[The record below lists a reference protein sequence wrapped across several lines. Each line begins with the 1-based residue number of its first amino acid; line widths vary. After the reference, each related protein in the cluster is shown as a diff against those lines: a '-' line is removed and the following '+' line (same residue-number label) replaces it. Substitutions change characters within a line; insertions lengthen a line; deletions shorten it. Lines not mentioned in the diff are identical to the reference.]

1 MGYGNYIDPFKISP
15 RAPLGRN
22 DKVDTVI
29 SSGAEGGVEKSY
41 VVKAGEK
48 LELTFVVLP
57 GESRDIDVAIDI
69 VGEGAEV
76 DLKGLYL
83 CGGDERVN
91 FRILM
96 HHRAGGCV
104 SHQLFNGIAGG
115 SSRVT
120 FDGRIIVAPDA
131 QKTEAYQENH
141 NIVLSDQAHVETTP
155 QLEIYADDVKCSH
168 GATTGRLDEDA
179 LFYMRT
185 RGVPEAEAKVLQM
198 ISFLSAVTPEG
209 DRERVEQ
216 AVLQLV

>member
-1 MGYGNYIDPFKISP
+1 MGYGNYREPALD
-15 RAPLGRN
+15 RA
-22 DKVDTVI
+22 
-29 SSGAEGGVEKSY
+29 Y

-48 LELTFVVLP
+48 LELSFVVLP
-57 GESRDIDVAIDI
+57 GESRDIDVTVDL

-76 DLKGLYL
+76 SLKGLYL

-96 HHRAGGCV
+96 HHRAPGCV

-115 SSRVT
+115 SARVT

-141 NIVLSDQAHVETTP
+141 NIVLSDDAHVETKP

-168 GATTGRLDEDA
+168 GATVGRLDEDA
-179 LFYMRT
+179 QFYMRS
-185 RGVPEAEAKVLQM
+185 RGIPEQEARVLQ
-198 ISFLSAVTPEG
+198 ILSFLSPVTPEG
-209 DRERVEQ
+209 REDEVET
-216 AVLQLV
+216 AVRSL

>member
-1 MGYGNYIDPFKISP
+1 MGYGNYKDPFVGLRP
-15 RAPLGRN
+15 PQDDNR
-22 DKVDTVI
+22 VI
-29 SSGAEGGVEKSY
+29 PSEAKESY
-41 VVKAGEK
+41 VVGAGEK

-57 GESRDIDVAIDI
+57 GESRDIDVAIDL

-76 DLKGLYL
+76 SLKGLYL

-96 HHRAGGCV
+96 HHRAPGCV
-104 SHQLFNGIAGG
+104 SRQLFNGIAGG
-115 SSRVT
+115 SSRVA
-120 FDGRIIVAPDA
+120 FEGRIIVAPDA

-141 NIVLSDQAHVETTP
+141 NIVLSDQAHAETMP

-168 GATTGRLDEDA
+168 GATVGRLDEEA

-185 RGVPEAEAKVLQM
+185 RGVPEKDAKVLQM
-198 ISFLSAVTPEG
+198 LSFLSPVTPE
-209 DRERVEQ
+209 DKRELVEK

>member
-1 MGYGNYIDPFKISP
+1 MGYGNYKDPFV
-15 RAPLGRN
+15 GRQP
-22 DKVDTVI
+22 D
-29 SSGAEGGVEKSY
+29 Y
-41 VVKAGEK
+41 VVGAGEK

-57 GESRDIDVAIDI
+57 GESRDIDVAIDL

-76 DLKGLYL
+76 SLKGLYL

-96 HHRAGGCV
+96 HHRAPGCV
-104 SHQLFNGIAGG
+104 SRQLFNGIAGG

-120 FDGRIIVAPDA
+120 FEGRIIVAPDA

-141 NIVLSDQAHVETTP
+141 NIVLSDQAHAETMP

-168 GATTGRLDEDA
+168 GATVGRLDEEA

-185 RGVPEAEAKVLQM
+185 RGVPERDAKVLQM
-198 ISFLSAVTPEG
+198 LSFLSPVTPE
-209 DRERVEQ
+209 DKREGVEK

>member
-1 MGYGNYIDPFKISP
+1 MGYGNYRDPF
-15 RAPLGRN
+15 AGR
-22 DKVDTVI
+22 KPQYTV
-29 SSGAEGGVEKSY
+29 G
-41 VVKAGEK
+41 AGER

-57 GESRDIDVAIDI
+57 GESRDIDVAIDL

-76 DLKGLYL
+76 SLKGLYL

-96 HHRAGGCV
+96 HHRAPGCV
-104 SHQLFNGIAGG
+104 SRQLFNGIAGG
-115 SSRVT
+115 SSHVT
-120 FDGRIIVAPDA
+120 FEGRIIVAPDA

-141 NIVLSDQAHVETTP
+141 NIVLSDQAHAETMP

-168 GATTGRLDEDA
+168 GATVGRLDEEA

-185 RGVPEAEAKVLQM
+185 RGVPEKDAKVLQM
-198 ISFLSAVTPEG
+198 LSFLSPVTPE
-209 DRERVEQ
+209 DKREIVEK

>member
-1 MGYGNYIDPFKISP
+1 MGYGNYRDSF
-15 RAPLGRN
+15 AGRRP
-22 DKVDTVI
+22 D
-29 SSGAEGGVEKSY
+29 Y
-41 VVKAGEK
+41 VVRAGER

-57 GESRDIDVAIDI
+57 GESRDIDVAIDL

-76 DLKGLYL
+76 TLKGLYL
-83 CGGDERVN
+83 SGGDERVN

-131 QKTEAYQENH
+131 QQTEAYQENH
-141 NIVLSDQAHVETTP
+141 NIVLSDNARVETTP

-168 GATTGRLDEDA
+168 GATVGRLDEEA

-185 RGVPEAEAKVLQM
+185 RGVPEAEARVLQM
-198 ISFLSAVTPEG
+198 LSFLSPVTPEG

>member
-1 MGYGNYIDPFKISP
+1 MGYGNYRDPF
-15 RAPLGRN
+15 AGR
-22 DKVDTVI
+22 KPQYTV
-29 SSGAEGGVEKSY
+29 G
-41 VVKAGEK
+41 AGER

-57 GESRDIDVAIDI
+57 GESRDVDVAIDL

-76 DLKGLYL
+76 SLKGLYL

-96 HHRAGGCV
+96 HHRAPCCV
-104 SHQLFNGIAGG
+104 SRQLFNGIAGG

-120 FDGRIIVAPDA
+120 FEGRIIVAPDA

-141 NIVLSDQAHVETTP
+141 NIVLSDRAHAETMP

-168 GATTGRLDEDA
+168 GATVGRLDEEA

-185 RGVPEAEAKVLQM
+185 RGVPEKDAKVLQM
-198 ISFLSAVTPEG
+198 LSFLSPVTPE
-209 DRERVEQ
+209 DKREIVEK

>member
-1 MGYGNYIDPFKISP
+1 MGYGNYREP
-15 RAPLGRN
+15 RLDDRQEPCKA
-22 DKVDTVI
+22 T
-29 SSGAEGGVEKSY
+29 Y
-41 VVKAGEK
+41 VVGAGEK
-48 LELTFVVLP
+48 MELTFVVLP
-57 GESRDIDVAIDI
+57 GESRDIDVAIDL

-83 CGGDERVN
+83 CGGDERVD
-91 FRILM
+91 FRVLM

-104 SHQLFNGIAGG
+104 SRQLFNGIAAG

-141 NIVLSDQAHVETTP
+141 NIVLSEQAHVETTP

-168 GATTGRLDEDA
+168 GATIGRLDEDA

-185 RGVPEAEAKVLQM
+185 RGVPEKEARVLQM
-198 ISFLSAVTPEG
+198 LSFLSPVIPAG
-209 DRERVEQ
+209 REEEVEQ
-216 AVLQLV
+216 AVRRL

>member
-1 MGYGNYIDPFKISP
+1 MGYGNYREPALD
-15 RAPLGRN
+15 RA
-22 DKVDTVI
+22 
-29 SSGAEGGVEKSY
+29 Y

-48 LELTFVVLP
+48 LELSFVVLP
-57 GESRDIDVAIDI
+57 GESRDIDVTVDL

-76 DLKGLYL
+76 SLKGLYL

-96 HHRAGGCV
+96 HHRAPGCV

-115 SSRVT
+115 SARVT

-141 NIVLSDQAHVETTP
+141 NILLSDEAHVETKP

-168 GATTGRLDEDA
+168 GATVGRLDEDA
-179 LFYMRT
+179 QFYMRS
-185 RGVPEAEAKVLQM
+185 RGIPEQEARVLQ
-198 ISFLSAVTPEG
+198 ILSFLSPVTPEG
-209 DRERVEQ
+209 REDEVET
-216 AVLQLV
+216 AVRSL

>member
-1 MGYGNYIDPFKISP
+1 MGYGNYIDPFEISP
-15 RAPLGRN
+15 RASLGRN
-22 DKVDTVI
+22 DKDSSVI
-29 SSGAEGGVEKSY
+29 SSGVEKSY
-41 VVKAGEK
+41 TVGAGEK

-57 GESRDIDVAIDI
+57 GESRDIDVTIDL

-76 DLKGLYL
+76 HLKGLYL

-96 HHRAGGCV
+96 HHRVPGCV
-104 SHQLFNGIAGG
+104 SRQLFNGIAGG

-131 QKTEAYQENH
+131 QQTEAYQENH
-141 NIVLSDQAHVETTP
+141 NILLSDRAHVETTP

-168 GATTGRLDEDA
+168 GATIGRLDEEA

-185 RGVPEAEAKVLQM
+185 RGVPEREARVLQM
-198 ISFLSAVTPEG
+198 LSFLAPVTPEK
-209 DRERVEQ
+209 DRKRVEK
-216 AVLQLV
+216 AVRHL

>member
-1 MGYGNYIDPFKISP
+1 MGYGNYKDPFAGLRP
-15 RAPLGRN
+15 QY
-22 DKVDTVI
+22 TV
-29 SSGAEGGVEKSY
+29 G
-41 VVKAGEK
+41 AGEK

-57 GESRDIDVAIDI
+57 GESRDIDVAIDL

-76 DLKGLYL
+76 SLKGLYL

-96 HHRAGGCV
+96 HHRAPGCV
-104 SHQLFNGIAGG
+104 SRQLFNGIAGG
-115 SSRVT
+115 SSRMT

-141 NIVLSDQAHVETTP
+141 NIVLSDRAHAETMP

-168 GATTGRLDEDA
+168 GATVGRLDEEA

-185 RGVPEAEAKVLQM
+185 RGVPEKDAKVLQM
-198 ISFLSAVTPEG
+198 LSFLSPVTPEG
-209 DRERVEQ
+209 DRERVEE
-216 AVLQLV
+216 AVLKLV